1 MYNQP
6 DMQMMGAF
14 AFAPLLAFVLIA
26 ILLAIGFALVAGRIG
41 KSSVMWA
48 VLSLIPIVN
57 YFFWIYA
64 SFMVLLYMLDRLNAI
79 GAKVGAAP
87 VAR

>member
-1 MYNQP
+1 MYDQP

-14 AFAPLLAFVLIA
+14 AFVPLLAFVLIA
-26 ILLAIGFALVAGRIG
+26 VLLAIGFAMVAGRIG
-41 KSSVMWA
+41 KSSVLWA
-48 VLSLIPIVN
+48 VLSLIPVVN

-64 SFMVLLYMLDRLNAI
+64 SFVVLLYVLDRLNAI
-79 GAKVGAAP
+79 GERVSAAP